1 MQGGDRTVVGEAMVP
16 TNYTETD
23 DVPLVI
29 EDLEA
34 FGAPCRGEAGDDV
47 DFSEGSHVAV
57 ATDDVAALHE
67 VFVGLGVVEAA
78 HDGPN
83 GGDGGRDL
91 LSHRG
96 AALVGG
102 HKVGVV
108 SRHRVRHRRE
118 GLLDESVVAVCN
130 GGSGGGVDTGVVYP
144 VKEDG

>member
-1 MQGGDRTVVGEAMVP
+1 MQGGDRAVVGQAMVP
-16 TNYTETD
+16 ANYAETD
-23 DVPLVI
+23 NVPLFI

-47 DFSEGSHVAV
+47 DFPEGADVAV
-57 ATDDVAALHE
+57 ATDEVAALHE

-78 HDGPN
+78 HDGPH
-83 GGDGGRDL
+83 GGDGGGDL
-91 LSHRG
+91 LRHGG

-102 HKVGVV
+102 HRVGVV
-108 SRHRVRHRRE
+108 SRDRVRHRRE
-118 GLLDESVVAVCN
+118 GLHDESVVAVCD